1 MTLDPNICSHA
12 VTPRDHHNG
21 ASLPDDRRVAAGV
34 LVTSPGG
41 CVRLDYEEDALGRA
55 EPALP
60 SCSTGSGWCPAGVS
74 NAHVLKLTEGRERHL

>member
-21 ASLPDDRRVAAGV
+21 ASLPDDRRVAGRV

-41 CVRLDYEEDALGRA
+41 CVRLDYEEDAPGRA
-55 EPALP
+55 EPAPP

-74 NAHVLKLTEGRERHL
+74 HAYVLKLTEGRERHL

>member
-12 VTPRDHHNG
+12 VTRRDHHNA
-21 ASLPDDRRVAAGV
+21 ASLPDDRRAADRV
-34 LVTSPGG
+34 LVTSPCG

-55 EPALP
+55 ELALP

-74 NAHVLKLTEGRERHL
+74 TRTS

>member
-34 LVTSPGG
+34 LATSPGG
-41 CVRLDYEEDALGRA
+41 CVRLDYEEDAPGQA

-74 NAHVLKLTEGRERHL
+74 HAYILKLTEGRERHL

>member
-34 LVTSPGG
+34 LATSPGG

-55 EPALP
+55 ELALP
-60 SCSTGSGWCPAGVS
+60 ELLDGVRL
-74 NAHVLKLTEGRERHL
+74 APRRHLKRVRPEADRGPGAAS